1 MSISFVQ
8 PKILIMLS
16 VIIMAC
22 KGVCIRHRAQ
32 KPIGSFGRYATG
44 QKRCQI
50 CEIFIK
56 WNGLWCPCCGYRVRT
71 KPCNSKFKEKLRIT
85 SIRKKIK
92 LGDRV
97 QIKVWGGDDIIIP
110 VLN

>member
-1 MSISFVQ
+1 MFYAKGKQRKEKNFMSISFVQ

-56 WNGLWCPCCGYRVRT
+56 WNDYGVLVVDIELEQ
-71 KPCNSKFKEKLRIT
+71 NHVIQSSKK
-85 SIRKKIK
+85 
-92 LGDRV
+92 
-97 QIKVWGGDDIIIP
+97 
-110 VLN
+110 N

>member
-56 WNGLWCPCCGYRVRT
+56 WNDYGVLVVDIELEQ
-71 KPCNSKFKEKLRIT
+71 NHVIQSSKK
-85 SIRKKIK
+85 
-92 LGDRV
+92 
-97 QIKVWGGDDIIIP
+97 
-110 VLN
+110 N